1 MATDWQKI
9 KTEYITTELSL
20 RQIAQKYGLRYA
32 TVHERSK
39 KEDWNTLRDKHRTST
54 VSKTLQ
60 RISNKQVDHMAR
72 IDGITDKLLI
82 KLEQAVNELDL
93 EIRKRKTKTE
103 TVKGIE
109 ETVEWTEA
117 IEGGIV
123 DRAGLKQITSAL
135 KDLKEIQMIKS
146 ELDRREQEARIEK
159 LRRESEKEDSSKT
172 ITVTLEG
179 AMAEYGR

>member
-1 MATDWQKI
+1 MAADWQKI

-54 VSKTLQ
+54 VQKSVS
-60 RISNKQVDHMAR
+60 RISNKQVDNMTR
-72 IDGITDKLLI
+72 IDGITDKLLT
-82 KLEQAVNELDL
+82 KLEQAVDELDL
-93 EIRKRKTKTE
+93 EIRKKKVKKE
-103 TVKGIE
+103 TPYGE
-109 ETVEWTEA
+109 ESEEWLEA
-117 IEGGIV
+117 VEGGIV
-123 DRAGLKQITSAL
+123 SRTGLKQITSAL

-159 LRRESEKEDSSKT
+159 LRRESEKEDTSKT

-179 AMAEYGR
+179 AMAEYGK